1 MTDKEFKRLSRSQL
15 IEIIYQLQLK
25 QEELTSE
32 NERLSKELADRRILL
47 DRAGNI
53 ANAALEIHSVM
64 KNAQEA
70 ATHYVEEIKARVDE
84 EKKRILDEAN
94 KKAAEIIAGAKQQAE
109 ENSMNAE
116 KENPDCDFVLQE
128 QN

>member
-47 DRAGNI
+47 DKAGNI

-84 EKKRILDEAN
+84 EEKRILDEAN